1 MDYLR
6 IYMDVLNN
14 NSNSTMTDID
24 NSFQIGFINKGLVN
38 LAQIE
43 VSNLPVSENPDLLLN
58 EFQENIKEIDKL
70 REKFE
75 DIDFDAQVK
84 EMVQKVLK
92 DIYSKSQIPLENLT
106 PFQENILFYIKRNLE
121 IQEKI
126 KKLNPEKMIDN
137 EKYKY
142 IEKKKRAIFAL
153 EEVTDEQIFDKKKIE
168 SKEMKNFKE
177 NLNIFKKEDDSAVN
191 EKFKNIV
198 V

>member
-1 MDYLR
+1 
-6 IYMDVLNN
+6 MDVLNN
-14 NSNSTMTDID
+14 NSAMTDID

-38 LAQIE
+38 LVQIE
-43 VSNLPVSENPDLLLN
+43 DSNLPVSENPDLLLN
-58 EFQENIKEIDKL
+58 EFQKNIEEIDKL

-75 DIDFDAQVK
+75 GIDFDTQVK
-84 EMVQKVLK
+84 EMVQKVSR

-126 KKLNPEKMIDN
+126 KKLNPEEVVDN

-153 EEVTDEQIFDKKKIE
+153 EEVTDEQIFGKKKIE
-168 SKEMKNFKE
+168 NKEMKNFKK
-177 NLNIFKKEDDSAVN
+177 NLDIFKKEDDNALN
-191 EKFKNIV
+191 EKLKNIV

>member
-1 MDYLR
+1 
-6 IYMDVLNN
+6 MDVLNN
-14 NSNSTMTDID
+14 NSTTMTDID

-43 VSNLPVSENPDLLLN
+43 DSNLPVSENPDLLLN
-58 EFQENIKEIDKL
+58 EFQKNIEKIDKL
-70 REKFE
+70 REKFKCV
-75 DIDFDAQVK
+75 DFDTQVK
-84 EMVQKVLK
+84 EMVEKVSK

-126 KKLNPEKMIDN
+126 KKLNPEEVVDN

-142 IEKKKRAIFAL
+142 IEKKKKAIFEL
-153 EEVTDEQIFDKKKIE
+153 EEVTDEEILGKKKIE
-168 SKEMKNFKE
+168 DKEMKNFKK
-177 NLNIFKKEDDSAVN
+177 NLDIFKKEDDSAVN
-191 EKFKNIV
+191 EKLKNIV